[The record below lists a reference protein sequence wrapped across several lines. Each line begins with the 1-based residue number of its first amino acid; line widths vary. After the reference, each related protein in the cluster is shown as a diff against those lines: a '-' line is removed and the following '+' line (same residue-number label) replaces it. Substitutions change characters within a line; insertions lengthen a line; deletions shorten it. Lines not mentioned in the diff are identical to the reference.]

1 MANLPQDRLEPGPP
15 FTNVGVDCFG
25 PWEVLA
31 RRTRGGHANSKRWAV
46 MFTCLTT
53 RAVHIEVVEELS
65 SSSFIM
71 ALKRLIAIRGP
82 VSHFRSDMGTNFV
95 GSIED
100 LGIQAINVEDC
111 KVKEYLRNSNS
122 TWLFNPPH
130 ASHMG
135 GVWERVI
142 GITRRVLDSLLMDGI
157 KNKLTHEMLVTFLAE
172 ASAIVNSR
180 PLVPLTSDP
189 DDPTPLTPSLL
200 LT

>member
-1 MANLPQDRLEPGPP
+1 M
-15 FTNVGVDCFG
+15 FTFG

-71 ALKRLIAIRGP
+71 TLKRLIAIRGP
-82 VSHFRSDMGTNFV
+82 VSHFRSDRGTNFV

-111 KVKEYLRNSNS
+111 KVKEYLCSNNSS
-122 TWLFNPPH
+122 WQFNPPY

-157 KNKLTHEMLVTFLAE
+157 NKLTHEMPVTFLAE
-172 ASAIVNSR
+172 VSSIVNSR

-189 DDPTPLTPSLL
+189 DDPTSITPSLI
-200 LT
+200 LTQKPQQVTGIPEILDS